1 MTSIED
7 YERNSKRVVARQVGA
22 PMLVRR
28 NGSESLVTLSTG
40 ALGGLAVEL
49 AEGAGLPLS
58 PGAATEAT
66 VSALLSALRPGT
78 WTPAVQVAPADSG
91 IISAAAC
98 TVRAVQATNRTA
110 ATIWLMLFDAA
121 AVPADGTFPRLPV
134 IAVPAESTVH
144 VPLGAL
150 ECATGLVWACSST
163 YGVLTITAAT
173 PAVVSAELV

>member
-1 MTSIED
+1 MTSIKD
-7 YERNSKRVVARQVGA
+7 YERNSERVVARQVGA

-40 ALGGLAVEL
+40 ALGGLVVEL
-49 AEGAGLPLS
+49 AEGA
-58 PGAATEAT
+58 
-66 VSALLSALRPGT
+66 ALLSALRPGT